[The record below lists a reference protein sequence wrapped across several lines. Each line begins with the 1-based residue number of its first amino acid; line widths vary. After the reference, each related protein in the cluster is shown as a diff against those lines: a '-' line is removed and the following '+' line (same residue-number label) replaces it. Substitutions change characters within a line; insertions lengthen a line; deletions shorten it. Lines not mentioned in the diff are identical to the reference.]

1 MRALLPNT
9 VGVIE
14 RDGVHVG
21 YEVFEPLEGTGAEEC
36 PTLVLLTS

>member
-1 MRALLPNT
+1 MRARQPDT

-21 YEVFEPLEGTGAEEC
+21 YEVFEPLDGARGARRSC
-36 PTLVLLTS
+36 C